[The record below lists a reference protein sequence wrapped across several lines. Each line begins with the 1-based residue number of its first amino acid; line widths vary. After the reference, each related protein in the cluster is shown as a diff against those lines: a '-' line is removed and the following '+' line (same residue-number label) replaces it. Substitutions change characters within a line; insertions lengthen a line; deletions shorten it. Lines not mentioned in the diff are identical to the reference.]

1 MGKRQKVRVD
11 NFLIEK
17 GFAESRQK
25 AQAIIMAGKVLVNG
39 ALVDKPGKEV
49 DAESLV
55 TLKKSIPYVS
65 RGGLK
70 LAGCLDQL
78 KISVEGLT
86 AMDVGSSTGG
96 FTDCLL
102 KRGSKTVCAIDVG
115 KGLIDVN
122 LRNDPRV
129 RVLEG
134 RNIRYLNPED
144 VGEKADVAVIDV
156 SFISLEKVLPRVK
169 EFLKDNGAV
178 LALVKPQFEVEKGSV
193 GKGGIVRDPEKH
205 RMVMERMTR
214 FAVSLGLTPVAQVE
228 SPITGAR
235 GNKEFWLYLRA

>member
-235 GNKEFWLYLRA
+235 GNKEFWLYLRV